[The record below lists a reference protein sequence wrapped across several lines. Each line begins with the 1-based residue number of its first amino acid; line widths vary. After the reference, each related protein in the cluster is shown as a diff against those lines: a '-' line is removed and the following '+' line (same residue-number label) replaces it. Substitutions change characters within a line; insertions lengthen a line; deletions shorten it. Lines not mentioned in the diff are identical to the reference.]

1 MLSFEW
7 TNYIQRHKMHHISCA
22 YSVAEVSSYDLSE
35 DVPIEEGAEHWPL
48 QLLGPRKLLVLHQFH
63 IDRVVAKFRFNI
75 FSVRGTRLGD
85 GGFIFLCLWL
95 CRVLRHADW
104 VQHNII
110 KHLPSCY
117 SEWEAITFRSDNF
130 AYPVPS
136 RGWIWA
142 PSNDTPRRKPLLSE
156 LIYTI
161 LSAAV
166 GQFFLSF
173 SLWKYFL
180 KK

>member
-1 MLSFEW
+1 MNMLHSN
-7 TNYIQRHKMHHISCA
+7 TLSKTQCISCA
-22 YSVAEVSSYDLSE
+22 YSVAEISSYDLSE
-35 DVPIEEGAEHWPL
+35 DVPIEERAEHWPL

-75 FSVRGTRLGD
+75 FSVWGTRLGD

-136 RGWIWA
+136 RGWIWV

-166 GQFFLSF
+166 GQFFLSCF
-173 SLWKYFL
+173 LWKYFL